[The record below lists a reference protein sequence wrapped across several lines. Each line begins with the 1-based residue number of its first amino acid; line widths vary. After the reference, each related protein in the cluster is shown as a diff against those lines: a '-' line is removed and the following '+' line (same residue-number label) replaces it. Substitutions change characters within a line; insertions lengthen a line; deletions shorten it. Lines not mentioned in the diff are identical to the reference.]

1 MRRAKNVKLLEP
13 INVDKIEIEKDHYFQ
28 GAYTI
33 DLPIESTPDYI
44 WQEIFDQEWRL
55 SRRLWDRKI
64 YVVGSKLR
72 LVTSANNLKE
82 KLEWVREIVKRTNK
96 AVDEYN
102 RGAEARAQATR
113 RVMEKEKADIEMVRN
128 TLR

>member
-1 MRRAKNVKLLEP
+1 MRRAKNVKLQEP
-13 INVDKIEIEKDHYFQ
+13 INVDKIEIVKDHYFQ

-44 WQEIFDQEWRL
+44 WQEIFDREWKL
-55 SRRLWDRKI
+55 SRKLWDRKI

-82 KLEWVREIVKRTNK
+82 KLDWVREIVKRTNK
-96 AVDEYN
+96 AIDEYN
-102 RGAEARAQATR
+102 RGAEARAQVTR
-113 RVMEKEKADIEMVRN
+113 RTMEKEKADIEMIRN